1 MAQEQSIEA
10 ARTRIQRLVEEIAAL
25 SRKEMRSEE
34 YFQQFL
40 ARAVQATDARGGAIW
55 LVSQRG
61 ADAKSE
67 FQLVAHIELESS
79 LFHSNEQ
86 QHAHLTRQL
95 AECVQTRK
103 PVVSPPEP
111 VSPDPGSLEAQIAQM
126 QGKSLEL
133 AGNRTP
139 FPFFH
144 IPLLLKEQIV
154 GVLQMWLQPYV
165 IPANYQ
171 EFVTFLTSLSS
182 HVEQHLHSRR
192 LGNLVMENQ
201 RLQQVLKFSSD
212 VAGSL

>member
-1 MAQEQSIEA
+1 MDAPA
-10 ARTRIQRLVEEIAAL
+10 LV
-25 SRKEMRSEE
+25 
-34 YFQQFL
+34 FQQFL

-61 ADAKSE
+61 AEAKSE
-67 FQLVAHIELESS
+67 FQLVAHVELESS
-79 LFHSNEQ
+79 LFHSDEQ

-95 AECVQTRK
+95 GECVQTRK
-103 PVVSPPEP
+103 AIVSPPQP
-111 VSPDPGSLEAQIAQM
+111 VAPEPGSLEAQLAQM
-126 QGKSLEL
+126 QGKGPDL

-171 EFVTFLTSLSS
+171 EFVTFLTSLCS
-182 HVEQHLHSRR
+182 HVEQHLHAEDPDSHPRHPHDRR
-192 LGNLVMENQ
+192 ARPAAQCRDRKRDDEDGG
-201 RLQQVLKFSSD
+201 D
-212 VAGSL
+212 VHQHAVCEVDVHEA